1 MVRVGAE
8 IKEQRERDDRAVSFT
23 PHTYTH
29 THTTQAEASLYN
41 RKDRDWG
48 ERKLREGGKER
59 QILVRCFHIKTK
71 SYLFITCKYKFI
83 FQKHF

>member
-41 RKDRDWG
+41 RKDRGWG
-48 ERKLREGGKER
+48 ERKLREGGK
-59 QILVRCFHIKTK
+59 
-71 SYLFITCKYKFI
+71 
-83 FQKHF
+83 